1 MEPEVETRFGRIRG
15 REVAGI
21 RVFRGVRFARPPL
34 GPLRFRPP
42 APPEPW
48 TGTREANRPGPAAPQ
63 YALPWFGWLSAAGV
77 PPGED
82 CLSLNVWTPGLD
94 AARRPV
100 LVWIHG
106 GGFLVG
112 SGATPVYNGR
122 DLAQRGA
129 VVVVTIN
136 YRLGALGYV
145 HLGRLYGDGF
155 EECTNIG
162 VRDQIAALEW
172 VRDNIDRF
180 GGDPGNVT
188 VFGQSAGAMSIGA
201 LLGSPRGRGLFRRAV
216 CQSGAADHVSDP
228 EDAQRA
234 AHSFVAALGDPP
246 ASHDALGGIPLRRI
260 LQAQRVAMTHA
271 FSWQKMMVL
280 LPTVDGDVI
289 PEQPLDAVRRGAAAH
304 IPLLVGTTLDEW
316 KLFRLIDQ
324 GVRALREDELVERF
338 GDALRGH
345 ANAPAPEAAVREFR
359 AALELHSG
367 KASASEVWTAFQTA
381 RVMHVPAVR
390 LVEAQSLAG
399 GRAHSYLF
407 TWHPPAMRRAL
418 GACHA
423 LDIPFVFGS
432 TQHPLALPLT
442 GITASAVR
450 LSRKMQLAWIGFA
463 RDGNPGH
470 ERIPPWPPYEPR
482 RRPTMVLGRRCSL
495 DHAPFKAERQ
505 LLEDWAAE
513 PSGPEATAGS

>member
-1 MEPEVETRFGRIRG
+1 MEPEVETRCGRIRG
-15 REVAGI
+15 KEAGGI

-42 APPEPW
+42 VPPEPW
-48 TGTREANRPGPAAPQ
+48 TGTQEALRPGPAAPQ

-77 PPGED
+77 SPGED

-112 SGATPVYNGR
+112 SGATPVYNGQ
-122 DLAQRGA
+122 DLAQRGS

-136 YRLGALGYV
+136 YRLGALGYA
-145 HLGRLYGDGF
+145 HLGSLFGDGF

-188 VFGQSAGAMSIGA
+188 LFGQSAGAMSIGA
-201 LLGSPRGRGLFRRAV
+201 LLGAPRARGLFKRAV

-228 EDAQRA
+228 EDARRV
-234 AHSFVAALGDPP
+234 AHRFIE
-246 ASHDALGGIPLRRI
+246 ALGGPPPSHEALGRIPLGRI
-260 LQAQRVAMTHA
+260 LQAQRVAMTRE
-271 FSWQKMMVL
+271 FSWKSMMVL
-280 LPTVDGDVI
+280 LPVVDGDVI
-289 PEQPLDAVRRGAAAH
+289 PEQPLAAVRRGAAAD

-316 KLFRLIDQ
+316 KLFRLLDL
-324 GVRALREDELVERF
+324 GVRGLRDHDLVERF
-338 GDALRGH
+338 GEALRGYS
-345 ANAPAPEAAVREFR
+345 NAPSPETAVDEFR
-359 AALELHSG
+359 AVLEARDE
-367 KASASEVWTAFQTA
+367 KANTSEVWIAFQSA
-381 RVMHVPAVR
+381 RVMHFPAAR
-390 LVEAQSLAG
+390 LAQAQSAAG
-399 GRAHSYLF
+399 GRVHAYLF
-407 TWHPPAMRRAL
+407 TWRPPAMRRAL

-423 LDIPFVFGS
+423 LDIPFIFGS

-442 GITASAVR
+442 GITPSAGR
-450 LSRKMQLAWIGFA
+450 LSRKMQRAWIGFA
-463 RDGNPGH
+463 RDGDPGH
-470 ERIPPWPPYEPR
+470 ERLPSWPAYEPR
-482 RRPTMVLGRRCSL
+482 RRPTMALGRRCSL
-495 DHAPFKAERQ
+495 DLRPFEGERR
-505 LLEDWAAE
+505 LLEDWSDE
-513 PSGPEATAGS
+513 PTGVEATAGS